1 MRRNVKLTPAK
12 IKQIINEEKAKL
24 NQELRE
30 SRKKEQKKLLEMLRL
45 LKKIQIKESKY
56 DDRKLVLST
65 MKRKLIN
72 KIKR

>member
-1 MRRNVKLTPAK
+1 MRKNIKLTATR
-12 IKQIINEEKAKL
+12 IKQIINEEKTKL
-24 NQELRE
+24 SQEFKQ

-56 DDRKLVLST
+56 NDEKIVLSA

>member
-24 NQELRE
+24 DQELRE

>member
-1 MRRNVKLTPAK
+1 MRKNIKLTPAK
-12 IKQIINEEKAKL
+12 IKQIINEEKAKI
-24 NQELRE
+24 NQELQE

-45 LKKIQIKESKY
+45 LKKIQIKESSY

>member
-30 SRKKEQKKLLEMLRL
+30 SRKNEQKKLLEMLRL

>member
-45 LKKIQIKESKY
+45 LKKIQIKESKF

>member
-1 MRRNVKLTPAK
+1 MRRNGKLTPAK